1 MTIRESS
8 LLGEDVDDK
17 TVDALI
23 KKHEDFNRAINMQED
38 KMQALK
44 EFADQLVE
52 HEHYDKN
59 GIKEKCNEVLA
70 RWGSLKENMIANRS
84 RLGDVQT
91 LQAFIRD
98 ADEMEIWINEKLQN
112 TLDESYK
119 DPTTNIQAK
128 HQKHQAFEAE
138 LAANAERLQSIL
150 GSGQRLKEKGNLLE
164 YCIN

>member
-17 TVDALI
+17 TVDSLI

-38 KMQALK
+38 KMQSLK

-52 HEHYDKN
+52 HEHYDQG
-59 GIKEKCNEVLA
+59 GIKAKCNEVLK

-150 GSGQRLKEKGNLLE
+150 GSGQRLKEKGNFSDTT
-164 YCIN
+164 